1 MYPGSPHPDDPLTIS
16 SRHPLIPVTR
26 SAAVVLATSLLAVV
40 GGGVGPA
47 SPGPVLR
54 LVEVSH
60 DAGTNVYH
68 LHSVADFSA
77 TPEAVFSVLSDYT
90 QVTRISGLIV
100 ESGVLD
106 EPAENGDLRVFTTV
120 EGCLLLF
127 CRSVD
132 RVEQLRL
139 TPFREIVAEVEPELS
154 DVHFGRSRWE
164 LSPLPGGGTRVDFQ
178 TRMTPG
184 FWVPPVIGPPVI
196 KRRLAREGREAVEQ
210 IEVMALE
217 WMAR

>member
-1 MYPGSPHPDDPLTIS
+1 MNTLT
-16 SRHPLIPVTR
+16 LVG
-26 SAAVVLATSLLAVV
+26 LL
-40 GGGVGPA
+40 GILLLVGPDA
-47 SPGPVLR
+47 RSFPQTAGPTLL

-60 DAGTNVYH
+60 DPEANSYH

-77 TPEAVFSVLSDYT
+77 TPEAIFAVLTDYT

-106 EPAENGDLRVFTTV
+106 EPAENGDLRVHTTV
-120 EGCLLLF
+120 EGCLLFF

-139 TPFREIVAEVEPELS
+139 TPFREIVAEVEPERS
-154 DVHFGRSRWE
+154 DVEFGRSRWE
-164 LSPLPGGGTRVDFQ
+164 LTPLASGGTRVDFQ

-184 FWVPPVIGPPVI
+184 FWVPPVIGPSII
-196 KRRLAREGREAVEQ
+196 KRRMAREGREAVEQ
-210 IEVMALE
+210 IEIMALE